1 MAPWLGPKP
10 GKPGRGSH
18 IQQLPRLLEPGE
30 SQTLTLTWHVMDMAS
45 YNEKSASWELDKGEY
60 QWMAAASSAD
70 VRDTVVQKI
79 AKSSKVKTLDVMKPQ
94 AAIPV
99 NPMVKR

>member
-1 MAPWLGPKP
+1 
-10 GKPGRGSH
+10 
-18 IQQLPRLLEPGE
+18 
-30 SQTLTLTWHVMDMAS
+30 
-45 YNEKSASWELDKGEY
+45 
-60 QWMAAASSAD
+60 MAAASSAD
-70 VRDTVVQKI
+70 VRDTAVQKI